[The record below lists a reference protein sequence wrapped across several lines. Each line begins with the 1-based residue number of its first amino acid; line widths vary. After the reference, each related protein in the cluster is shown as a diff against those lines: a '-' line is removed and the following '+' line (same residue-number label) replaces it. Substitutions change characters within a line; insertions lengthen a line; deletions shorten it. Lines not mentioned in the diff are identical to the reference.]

1 VKPTPKPTPKPSVK
15 PTPKPSVTP
24 APGKATP
31 TPTPTKPGL
40 VITPKV
46 GEDKSKTSVTVENL
60 KPGQKIKVTVVEKTP
75 APTAKPSTKA
85 SATPS
90 TKPSPKPTQKSTP
103 KSKKPVQIKPSPSG
117 SSAKFNIDNLKPGQ
131 KIKVTVKTGG
141 K

>member
-1 VKPTPKPTPKPSVK
+1 
-15 PTPKPSVTP
+15 VTS
-24 APGKATP
+24 APGKATPTP

-75 APTAKPSTKA
+75 IPTVKPSVKPSTKA